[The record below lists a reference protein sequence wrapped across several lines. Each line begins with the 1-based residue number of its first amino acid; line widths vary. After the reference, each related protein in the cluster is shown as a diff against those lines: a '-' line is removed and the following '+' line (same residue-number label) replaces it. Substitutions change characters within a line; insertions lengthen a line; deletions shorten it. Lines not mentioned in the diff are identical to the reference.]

1 MERLRTD
8 LAASDIPIHDG
19 SVRISLSEG
28 LIHSSETGVTTN
40 AEALLD
46 HADQRLYAAKQAG
59 RNCTRA
65 SDD

>member
-1 MERLRTD
+1 MALTILRSLVGTQGGFTLTLD
-8 LAASDIPIHDG
+8 AATK
-19 SVRISLSEG
+19 
-28 LIHSSETGVTTN
+28 TGVTTN

>member
-8 LAASDIPIHDG
+8 LATSDIHIHDR
-19 SVRISLSEG
+19 SVRISLSAG
-28 LIHSSETGVTTN
+28 LIHSSETGITAN

-46 HADQRLYAAKQAG
+46 HADRRLYAAKQAG